1 MIRQFLTELYSMMKL
16 VGNPMAELFDGCADH
31 FEIFARFLVMVEVDF
46 WCICCG
52 SILSLV

>member
-16 VGNPMAELFDGCADH
+16 VGNPMAELFDSCADH
-31 FEIFARFLVMVEVDF
+31 FEVFARFLAMVEVDF